1 MLQDKLEKEPSKADM
16 KKKVQAYKTMYQV
29 LVSTNAEFMTSLNR
43 ILKEKEEQLAQ
54 LKEKADKE
62 EATEQENATLLF
74 LGGYTQC
81 LKDILYAKKTV

>member
-1 MLQDKLEKEPSKADM
+1 MLQGKMEKEPSKADM
-16 KKKVQAYKTMYQV
+16 KKKIEAYKTMYQIMV
-29 LVSTNAEFMTSLNR
+29 KTNAEFMASLTK
-43 ILKEKEEQLAQ
+43 ILTEKENQLEQ

-81 LKDILYAKKTV
+81 LKDILYARKSS

>member
-16 KKKVQAYKTMYQV
+16 KKKVEAYKTMYQV
-29 LVSTNAEFMTSLNR
+29 LVSANAEFMTSLNR